1 MINNEIFTS
10 PEKCIEE
17 CDKQISFANNMIV
30 YLEQYKVQLETMK
43 TMANSAKMLKD
54 VNPFTMM
61 NKFMDLMSSSTDIIN
76 KSMQQTKSDDVES
89 SETKKDA

>member
-17 CDKQISFANNMIV
+17 CDKQISFATNMIA
-30 YLEQYKVQLETMK
+30 YLEQYKVQLEAMK

-54 VNPFTMM
+54 VNPLNMM
-61 NKFMDLMSSSTDIIN
+61 NQFMSFMSSSA
-76 KSMQQTKSDDVES
+76 DVMSKTLQKPKANDKEET
-89 SETKKDA
+89 ETKKDA

>member
-17 CDKQISFANNMIV
+17 CDKQISFADNMIV

-61 NKFMDLMSSSTDIIN
+61 NKFMDVMSSSTDIIN
-76 KSMQQTKSDDVES
+76 KSIQKTKPDDVEKA
-89 SETKKDA
+89 ETKKDA